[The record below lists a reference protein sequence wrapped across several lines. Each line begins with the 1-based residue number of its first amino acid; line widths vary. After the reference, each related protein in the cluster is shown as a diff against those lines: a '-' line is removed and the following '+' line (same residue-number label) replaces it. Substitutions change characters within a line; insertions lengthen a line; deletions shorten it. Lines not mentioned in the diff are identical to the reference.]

1 MMEEKEVEGGQIWV
15 FDSSGLE
22 TLVLEV
28 KEEDGELMVLFEYED
43 AWYETGLDY
52 FINTHTF
59 KSE

>member
-1 MMEEKEVEGGQIWV
+1 MMEEKEVEGGQIWS
-15 FDSSGLE
+15 FNLNGLE

-28 KEEDGELMVLFEYED
+28 KEENGEPMVLFEYEG

-52 FINTHTF
+52 FINSHTF